1 MPARILLTAVLAF
14 MEIIGLHAQERSAGI
29 IKGRVTDALTG
40 RGVPFQHVKIIDSRI
55 AAESN
60 EEGRFVLTN
69 VPLGNHTIQA
79 TGVGYASTTV
89 EVVLTS
95 EAGAT
100 DVIMPLMQETIALAE
115 VQIVLEPLGKNAD
128 MPVSLHALTGQQVQ
142 SAAGTM
148 DDVVRALSSLPG
160 VAPMRLERQD
170 LIVRGGA
177 PLENLYLV
185 DNIEFPV
192 LSHFAVQGLGTGSA
206 SMINTEFIDNIAFS
220 SGGFGARHGDKL
232 SSVLSLSMRE
242 GNREHHA
249 AAATLSATQFGVNL
263 EGPVTQDGSYIVSAR
278 RSYLEPVFK
287 AYDMNFSPVYWDVFM
302 KVHGR
307 IGPADHLE
315 ALVVGSVDRIHSFR
329 DIGADNRLNGDFVFS
344 DQDMLIGGITWKHVA
359 RRWYMTGAL
368 SHRYGSY
375 DYYQIRTD
383 TAKASRITSLER
395 ETTLSLECVMPVTTT
410 TEFSLGLTYK
420 FIQCTENAHL
430 GELPWSVSVRHNA
443 IRVDEA
449 VDATGMKH
457 AGYVQLSQSF
467 GKVVVTAGV
476 RADYF
481 NLTNAPLAA
490 VPRFSVSYRDSLSG
504 HVTVSAG
511 RYYQS
516 PGYQWF
522 INPYNRHLGP
532 AGADQVVMG
541 FTRRM
546 SDAWQLSL
554 EGYRKRY
561 FDYPSSIGNPVLTIL
576 NSGSSGT
583 TFRDF
588 GLDSLANTGN
598 GLSRGIELAVKSAT
612 NAPLSGS
619 VSICYSK
626 TTFTASDGVT
636 RPADHDQRWIV
647 NIAGGYR
654 IGTSWEVTGKF
665 LLFTGHPYTDAAVVN
680 EGTPAQYAQEYNARR
695 VGVNHMLDV
704 RIMRRWS
711 LGTAHVEA
719 FIDVQNVYNNKPFDT
734 PVIDP
739 ATGRYRETAIIGI
752 VPSIGVK
759 VHL

>member
-1 MPARILLTAVLAF
+1 MSARLLLTVVLAF
-14 MEIIGLHAQERSAGI
+14 MEISSLRAQERSAGI
-29 IKGRVTDALTG
+29 IKGRVTDAVTG
-40 RGVPFQHVKIIDSRI
+40 RGIPFQHVKIIDSPI
-55 AAESN
+55 AAVTDD
-60 EEGRFVLTN
+60 EGSFVLAG
-69 VPLGNHTIQA
+69 VPLGTHTVQA

-89 EVVLTS
+89 DVVLTS
-95 EAGAT
+95 ETGTT
-100 DVIMPLMQETIALAE
+100 DVIMPLMQEPIALAE

-128 MPVSLHALTGQQVQ
+128 MPVSLHALTGRQIQ

-148 DDVVRALSSLPG
+148 DDVVRALSALPG

-185 DNIEFPV
+185 DNIEFPA

-220 SGGFGARHGDKL
+220 SGGFGVRHGDKL
-232 SSVLSLSMRE
+232 SSVLSLSMRD
-242 GNREHHA
+242 GNRDHHA
-249 AAATLSATQFGVNL
+249 AAAMLSATQFGVNL
-263 EGPVTQDGSYIVSAR
+263 EGPATEDGSYIVSAR

-302 KVHGR
+302 KVRGR
-307 IGPADHLE
+307 VGPADHVE
-315 ALVVGSVDRIHSFR
+315 ALAVGSADRIHSFR
-329 DIGADNRLNGDFVFS
+329 DIGSSNRLYGDFVFS
-344 DQDMLIGGITWKHVA
+344 DQDMLVGGITWKHVTH
-359 RRWYMTGAL
+359 RWYMTGTL
-368 SHRYGSY
+368 SHRYGRY

-383 TAKASRITSLER
+383 TAKASRIASLER
-395 ETTLSLECVMPVTTT
+395 ETTLSLECVMPVTAT
-410 TEFSLGLTYK
+410 TEFSLGLTYN
-420 FIQCTENAHL
+420 FIHFNENAHL
-430 GELPWSVSVRHNA
+430 GELPWSLSVRHNA
-443 IRVDEA
+443 TRIDEG
-449 VDATGMKH
+449 VDAAGMKH

-467 GKVVVTAGV
+467 GKVVVTAGM

-481 NLTNAPLAA
+481 TMTDAPLAA
-490 VPRFSVSYRDSLSG
+490 APRLSVSYRDSSFGLF
-504 HVTVSAG
+504 TMSAG

-532 AGADQVVMG
+532 AGADQIVAG

-546 SDAWQLSL
+546 SDTWQISL

-561 FDYPSSIGNPVLTIL
+561 FDYPSSIGNPVLTLL
-576 NSGSSGT
+576 NAGSSGT

-588 GLDSLANTGN
+588 GLDSLANNGN
-598 GLSRGIELAVKSAT
+598 GLSRGIELMVKSASD
-612 NAPLSGS
+612 ARLSGS
-619 VSICYSK
+619 VSVCYSK

-654 IGTSWEVTGKF
+654 FGTSWEVTGKF

-680 EGTPAQYAQEYNARR
+680 AGTASQYAQEYNGRR
-695 VGVNHMLDV
+695 VGTNHMLDV
-704 RIMRRWS
+704 RIMRRWNV
-711 LGTAHVEA
+711 GTARMEA

-734 PVIDP
+734 PMIDP

-752 VPSIGVK
+752 VPSVGVK
-759 VHL
+759 VYL